1 MYQNYLSGRKFPALK
16 VLVVSEGNDRTFM
29 IMEWVAGATLLSK
42 LRFFSPRRIKFLKEM
57 AQLQTGLHKIPHK
70 QLRKSLES
78 NQLVIKSLSSEVK
91 SLDDKISE
99 DTCDSIVRGTE
110 RIKTNQLTKLLAD
123 NFCICHGDLNVF
135 R

>member
-57 AQLQTGLHKIPHK
+57 AQL
-70 QLRKSLES
+70 
-78 NQLVIKSLSSEVK
+78 
-91 SLDDKISE
+91 
-99 DTCDSIVRGTE
+99 
-110 RIKTNQLTKLLAD
+110 
-123 NFCICHGDLNVF
+123 
-135 R
+135 